1 MRKELRKAVESHRKK
16 ALWLR
21 AVTCLSAVVVFCTV
35 YALTLPALTQEMQ
48 CALPEHVHTDAC
60 YSRVDTA
67 AETAVCSAETLGIHR
82 HSPECYDAEGALICG
97 YADFVVHT
105 HDDACYDETGALWCT
120 LPEVYAHEHTEACF
134 ETVAA
139 DEATGETQAVL
150 TCTLPEIALHTHT
163 EECYDAEGNR
173 VCGMTEVTAHQ
184 HTDAC
189 RAALPL
195 TCAITDE
202 THVHTERCYG
212 TWMLTCGMEEHTHT
226 EDCYF
231 GSADEPA
238 PADDTA
244 PYAAGALNVSL
255 LYGDGQPQAAHPDG
269 VGYYTH
275 SNMSG
280 YIRLEP
286 QNLDTDLTD
295 VTVSLTIP
303 KQYIEK
309 DSISI
314 PPFSTNSEITK
325 YEILPVEE
333 DGDNY
338 VISIH
343 FTAYD
348 KTETLVLPFT
358 LSFLDDI
365 VPDNYELPVTASV
378 SNGMTCTP
386 SIYKPLYKEW
396 GIDKYVNSNRV
407 DAFRQD
413 GAEAVV
419 TPLEEGGNP
428 YLDDLTYVD
437 FAFIVNHYTNRNTSL
452 ADLRD
457 ASSVTL
463 TDTLPAYTD
472 KDGVQRIAVFD
483 ADMNPGWTLSEDGL
497 TVSKTYTGANSSDVL
512 LQIYDDQ
519 LHLRFPGLAFTTA
532 EDGTIIA
539 DLDNT
544 VSLLAIPSNEAEGET
559 RPTAEDS
566 LRFRLTNDLSTYGQF
581 TKGAQKGDIYDLDIY
596 KTNPYPWGLNLSN
609 SKIQPMRHIRIQDRR
624 ITDENGNVV
633 LEGLDEALK
642 FTGLKSNAI
651 GSKLPDGKS
660 FADIV
665 EKVTAYYTDG
675 TTQDYPVT
683 EVDSAGDFSV
693 TFDESRVCDG
703 YEIVFSDD
711 YAMYAGENTSFL
723 AYTVYRDPEHT
734 HIPDGTEKITYR
746 NTARSVN
753 SYQRGEE
760 TVYVYLKAG
769 HSYNMLPS
777 TENLSVYKLTLVND
791 GSSTWDGIG
800 GNTVGSTYAYQITLY
815 GSLLEP
821 DVKQYED
828 LRVIDLL
835 PDGVHFERVHLLQQ
849 ADNGKPILDGGTA
862 YQPEILENY
871 HNSGRTALIFHLNA
885 ENLKESLSS
894 GGKFAT
900 IYFGVTIDLD
910 AHPGTVRN
918 YVYAV
923 GDNLEEYRN
932 KTGGTEDI
940 YDLNNNG
947 RTDDKIAYGYSDA
960 TIIAAQSIYAEKY
973 IAPAGSDNWSTH
985 GLSVKAGASFDYRLD
1000 VTNETSADYTGLTIY
1015 DTLPQLGDGNIFCT
1029 AERGSEFH
1037 VQLRDAIDAPGY
1049 TVYYTTSPDV
1059 YTHTMQDMVG
1069 ADIWQTSVSDYS
1081 AVTAFKLVAND
1092 GTLLAGQSSFSVR
1105 IPVKAPETFSEEAL
1119 ALLHGKTGSDADSGT
1134 VTYLEAVNAFGYK
1147 TAESP
1152 AEKESNSVW
1161 ARVPFA
1167 GFSLKKAD
1175 ADTGEAISGAEFT
1188 LTDAAG
1194 NTIGSAVSDENGLF
1208 SFRDLTEGVYTL
1220 TETKAPDGYPDKQLS
1235 FTVTITQNAVT
1246 MEYTVSLGDAATG
1259 SGTGADPFVIENR
1272 SGYELPATGGRGL
1285 LPLYALGGALVLAAS
1300 SALLLRRSR
1309 RRNG

>member
-82 HSPECYDAEGALICG
+82 HTAECYDAEGALICG

-105 HDDACYDETGALWCT
+105 HDEACYDETGALWCT
-120 LPEVYAHEHTEACF
+120 LPEVCAHEHTDACF
-134 ETVAA
+134 ETVTA
-139 DEATGETQAVL
+139 DDATGETQAVL

-163 EECYDAEGNR
+163 VECYDAEGNR

-202 THVHTERCYG
+202 THVHTGRCYG

-238 PADDTA
+238 PADDAA

-255 LYGDGQPQAAHPDG
+255 LYGDGQPQSAHPDG

-325 YEILPVEE
+325 YEILPVGE

-348 KTETLVLPFT
+348 KTETLVLPFV
-358 LSFLDDI
+358 LSFTDDV

-378 SNGMTCTP
+378 SGGVSTTP

-396 GIDKYVNSNRV
+396 GIDKFVNSNRYKE
-407 DAFRQD
+407 FKED
-413 GAEAVV
+413 GAEVVV
-419 TPLEEGGNP
+419 TPKEEDGNP

-437 FAFIVNHYTNRNTSL
+437 FAFTVNGCTYAG

-457 ASSVTL
+457 WRDACEVTL
-463 TDTLPAYTD
+463 TDTLPKYTD
-472 KDGVQRIAVFD
+472 KDGVERIAAFD
-483 ADMNPGWTLSEDGL
+483 ADVNPGWTLSEDGL
-497 TVSKTYTGANSSDVL
+497 TVSKTYTGEHSGDVL
-512 LQIYDDQ
+512 TRIFNDT
-519 LHLRFPGLAFTTA
+519 LHLRFPGLQFKTA
-532 EDGTIIA
+532 QDGDLIA

-544 VSLLAIPSNEAEGET
+544 VHLTAVPSNAAEGET
-559 RPTAEDS
+559 HPEADDP
-566 LRFRLTNDLSTYGQF
+566 LRFRMTNDPS
-581 TKGAQKGDIYDLDIY
+581 AQGRFSKWATKGDIYDMNSY
-596 KTNPYPWGLNLSN
+596 KTNPYPWRVELANEKNNPL
-609 SKIQPMRHIRIQDRR
+609 RHIIIQDRT
-624 ITDENGNVV
+624 ITENGETL

-642 FTGLKSNAI
+642 FVRLES
-651 GSKLPDGKS
+651 DGHS
-660 FADIV
+660 TLASGQTFADV
-665 EKVTAYYTDG
+665 VDKVVAYYTDG
-675 TTQDYPVT
+675 TTQDYPIT
-683 EVDSAGDFSV
+683 EDILTANGHFTVV
-693 TFDESRVCDG
+693 FDENKVCNG
-703 YEIVFSDD
+703 YEIIFRDD
-711 YAMYAGENTSFL
+711 YAMMHGEKTYFTV
-723 AYTVYRDPEHT
+723 YTVYRDPEHT
-734 HIPDGTEKITYR
+734 RVPDGQEKITYT
-746 NTARSVN
+746 NEARSVN
-753 SYQRGEE
+753 SYQSGTD
-760 TVYVYLKAG
+760 TVFVFLKQKG
-769 HSYNMLPS
+769 SYDMLPC
-777 TENLSVYKLTLVND
+777 TETLSVNKLTIVNN
-791 GSSTWDGIG
+791 GSETWDGIG
-800 GNTVGSTYAYQITLY
+800 GNTVGSTYAYVIQLR
-815 GSLLEP
+815 GSLLED
-821 DVKQYED
+821 DVKEYGD
-828 LRVIDLL
+828 IRVVDLL
-835 PDGVHFERVHLLQQ
+835 PDGVHYEKIHLIQQ
-849 ADNGKPILDGGTA
+849 STSLPPVLDGGRN
-862 YQPEILENY
+862 YQPEVIENY
-871 HNSGRTALIFHLNA
+871 HNSGRTAVIFHFNIDNLRTVLNSK
-885 ENLKESLSS
+885 N
-894 GGKFAT
+894 GPD

-910 AHPGTVRN
+910 AHPGSVRN
-918 YVYAV
+918 YVYVV
-923 GDNLEEYRN
+923 GDNLNEYTE

-947 RTDDKIAYGYSDA
+947 RTDDRIAWSFSDA

-1069 ADIWQTSVSDYS
+1069 ADIWSTDISDYS

-1119 ALLHGKTGSDADSGT
+1119 ARLHGKTGSDAPSGT

-1161 ARVPFA
+1161 TRVPFA

-1194 NTIGSAVSDENGLF
+1194 NTVGSAVSDENGLF

-1246 MEYTVSLGDAATG
+1246 MEYTVSLGDAVTG
-1259 SGTGADPFVIENR
+1259 SGTSADPFVIENR